1 MNDLSIELS
10 ECLTLSQLHGNSR
23 NLIVSAFEGPRP
35 CVDIINGRYL
45 SKRPTDKR
53 LRKEINDRS
62 SSEKIQH
69 VANTGPGL
77 S

>member
-1 MNDLSIELS
+1 MTSKELS
-10 ECLTLSQLHGNSR
+10 ECLMLSKLHANSR
-23 NLIVSAFEGPRP
+23 NLTVSAFEGPHP

-45 SKRPTDKR
+45 SKRPTDKS
-53 LRKEINDRS
+53 LREEINDRS

-69 VANTGPGL
+69 VASTGPGL